1 MNKEL
6 KSVLSTTA
14 PKNTNSVWYQPTE
27 EGIKEKVFNRDKWKE
42 INNSSNVEVDQQL
55 NGYSTN
61 AVANKAV
68 YAQFLVQQDAISKAQ
83 EEVNKSLKKGDLDW
97 EATTYKD
104 GHIKNRTHHMKDYM
118 CNYFKG
124 QPIKISKP
132 SDTGYVVL
140 AYDTDM
146 DNKYLRVEIKANES
160 KTEEFLDAMGLPIIF
175 TWDAGASTIN
185 VQTFSG
191 AAETMCMGAYYSS
204 SATSFDDYFVK
215 LDKGFL
221 PQSAVLPE
229 GVKIE
234 PSKDGSKLILS
245 FNGKS
250 TELSLT

>member
-27 EGIKEKVFNRDKWKE
+27 EGIKEKVFNRGKWKE
-42 INNSSNVEVDQQL
+42 INNFSNVEVDQQL
-55 NGYSTN
+55 DGYSAN

-68 YAQFLVQQDAISKAQ
+68 YAQFYEHQ
-83 EEVNKSLKKGDLDW
+83 EEIAKRATKDNLLKGLDW
-97 EATTYKD
+97 EANTTKEY
-104 GHIKNRTHHMKDYM
+104 HIKNRTHHMKDYL
-118 CNYFKG
+118 CKYFTG
-124 QPIKISKP
+124 SPIAISKP
-132 SDTGYVVL
+132 SDTGYVVI
-140 AYDTDM
+140 AYDTDG
-146 DNKYLRVEIKANES
+146 DAKYLKVEIKANEY
-160 KTEEFLDAMGLPIIF
+160 KTQEFLDAMGLPIIF
-175 TWDAGASTIN
+175 TWDNGASTIN
-185 VQTFSG
+185 VQSFSG
-191 AAETMCMGAYYSS
+191 SLEKLSMRAYYSS

-250 TELSLT
+250 AELSLT